1 MAGTNTRIMNPRVR
15 ELPEPMSV
23 PAEELPATDLVRL
36 LRHFGVRALVLGVV
50 SCLVGMT
57 TVALCLA
64 VAGLVLLY
72 APVRQQ

>member
-1 MAGTNTRIMNPRVR
+1 M
-15 ELPEPMSV
+15 